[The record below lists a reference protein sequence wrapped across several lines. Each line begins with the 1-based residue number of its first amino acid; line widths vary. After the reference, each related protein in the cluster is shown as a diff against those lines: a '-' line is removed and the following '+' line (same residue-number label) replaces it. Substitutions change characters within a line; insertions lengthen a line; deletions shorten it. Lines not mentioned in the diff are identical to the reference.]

1 MANVELAK
9 AYLQIVPTAKGMKG
23 IIQNEMNNEA
33 NDAGASAGN
42 SIVSKIKNAI
52 AIAGIGKA
60 LSMAIS
66 EGAKLEQSIGGIETL
81 FKSSADK
88 MKQYANDAYKTAGIS
103 ANSYMEQATSFS
115 ASLLS
120 SLGGD
125 TEKAAEAANNAIID
139 MADNSN
145 KMGTNLQD
153 IQNAYQGFAKQN
165 YTMLD
170 NLKLGYG
177 GTKTEMQRLLADAQK
192 LTGVKYDINNLSDVY
207 SAIHVIQDELDIT
220 GTTSKEAATTLSGS
234 FESMKSAAQNF
245 IGYLVLGQDI
255 TPSLNA
261 LVETASTFLFGNLM
275 PAIGNIITALPGA
288 IVTIVTS
295 ATPIIM
301 EQAGNLINTLI
312 AGIQNQ
318 QPQLLTSG
326 TNAINNFITGA
337 INNLPSLL
345 NTGGSM
351 VLKLVDSILAN
362 LPSLLDSAGKVLST
376 FVQGIVSNLPQL
388 VTTAFNLIL
397 KFNVSLL
404 KNLPSILQSGIK
416 LIGEVAAGIIK
427 GIPKLIASIP
437 KIVSSLFK
445 TFKETNWGEIG
456 MNIIKGIA
464 KGITGALGSIVDA
477 AKEAASSALDAAK
490 DFLGIH
496 SPSRVFES
504 VVGKNISLG
513 LAEGIEK
520 NIKPVNEA
528 MNSLTNATVGMI
540 DTDFKISSSR
550 TSSTNAQSN
559 DKLNLIVS
567 LLNVIANKNDNKE
580 IVVKISDREVLRL
593 LIDLGVKFT

>member
-1 MANVELAK
+1 MANIELAK
-9 AYLQIVPTAKGMKG
+9 AYIQIVPTAKGMKG

-33 NDAGASAGN
+33 NDAGTSAGN
-42 SIVSKIKNAI
+42 SIVSKIKNVI
-52 AIAGIGKA
+52 AVAGIGKA

-81 FKSSADK
+81 FKSSANT

-125 TEKAAEAANNAIID
+125 TKKAAEAANNAIID

-145 KMGTNLQD
+145 KMGSNLQD

-192 LTGVKYDINNLSDVY
+192 ITGVKYDISNLNDVY
-207 SAIHVIQDELDIT
+207 SAIHVIQDKLDIT

-245 IGYLVLGQDI
+245 IGYLALGQDI

-275 PAIGNIITALPGA
+275 PAIGNIITALPEA
-288 IVTIVTS
+288 VITIVTS
-295 ATPIIM
+295 ATPILM
-301 EQAGNLINTLI
+301 EQAGKMINTLI
-312 AGIQNQ
+312 DGIQNQ
-318 QPQLLTSG
+318 SPQLLTSG

-337 INNLPSLL
+337 FNNLPSLL
-345 NTGGSM
+345 NTGGTM
-351 VLKLVDSILAN
+351 IIKLVDSILAS
-362 LPSLLDSAGKVLST
+362 LPSILNSAGKVLST
-376 FVQGIVSNLPQL
+376 FVQGLVSNLPRL
-388 VTTAFNLIL
+388 VTTAFQLIL

-404 KNLPSILQSGIK
+404 KNLPAILQSGIK
-416 LIGEVAAGIIK
+416 LIGEIAAGIIK
-427 GIPKLIASIP
+427 GIPKMIASIP
-437 KIVSSLFK
+437 KVVSSVTK
-445 TFKETNWGEIG
+445 TFKETNWGDIG
-456 MNIIKGIA
+456 INIIKGIA
-464 KGITGALGSIVDA
+464 EGIAGAVGSIVDA
-477 AKEAASSALDAAK
+477 VKEAASSALEAAK

-496 SPSRVFES
+496 SPSKVFES

-520 NIKPVNEA
+520 NIKPVNDA
-528 MNSLTNATVGMI
+528 RGSLTNATIGMI
-540 DTDFKISSSR
+540 ETDFKVSSNMKSSS
-550 TSSTNAQSN
+550 NDQNN
-559 DKLNLIVS
+559 DKLNSIVS
-567 LLNVIANKNDNKE
+567 LLNTIANKNDDKE
-580 IVVKISDREVLRL
+580 IVVKVSDREVLRL
-593 LIDLGVKFT
+593 LIDLGVKFV